1 MGAEQICNLFKDKIM
16 NVEKLGSV
24 AILDGDK
31 FSDKEIN
38 SRIICLPG
46 KKSIEELFFKYS
58 KDLFENDI
66 KNFWQDSFLEDNGY
80 TRVWYRDNILVS
92 IEQIDETAKKS
103 NKDKR
108 KINKKIFN
116 NENYFPFFNKV
127 IDFWIKDEKNE
138 KVLKSFIKDFITV
151 TKQLLKFYGIL
162 YNKLIIEKE
171 EQ

>member
-1 MGAEQICNLFKDKIM
+1 M
-16 NVEKLGSV
+16 NVEKLGSI

-46 KKSIEELFFKYS
+46 KKSIEELFFEYS

-151 TKQLLKFYGIL
+151 TKQLLQFYGIL

>member
-1 MGAEQICNLFKDKIM
+1 M
-16 NVEKLGSV
+16 EKH
-24 AILDGDK
+24 
-31 FSDKEIN
+31 
-38 SRIICLPG
+38 
-46 KKSIEELFFKYS
+46 S

-116 NENYFPFFNKV
+116 YC
-127 IDFWIKDEKNE
+127 
-138 KVLKSFIKDFITV
+138 
-151 TKQLLKFYGIL
+151 
-162 YNKLIIEKE
+162 
-171 EQ
+171 

>member
-1 MGAEQICNLFKDKIM
+1 M

-138 KVLKSFIKDFITV
+138 KVLKLFIKDFITV
-151 TKQLLKFYGIL
+151 TKQLLQFYGIL

>member
-1 MGAEQICNLFKDKIM
+1 M

-58 KDLFENDI
+58 KDLFKNDI

-138 KVLKSFIKDFITV
+138 KVLKLFIKDFITV
-151 TKQLLKFYGIL
+151 TKQLLQFYGIL